1 MKHGYPYYWQD
12 GIQQQEDVLSSLMG
26 LSETSGT
33 LTRVSQSLGI
43 TKEQAKLIKICSHQY
58 CAQIHSPIWPLLIVG
73 EIQPSYRGPSTKP
86 QLKARP
92 NGRMEEVLCE
102 TPQHTSCFFNCGHSH
117 NGNRSSNQNW

>member
-1 MKHGYPYYWQD
+1 MKHGYAYYWQD

-58 CAQIHSPIWPLLIVG
+58 CAQIHSPIWPLLFVQFWVPLVYHHTGTFSISFNKFNISNYKRSGVIVHL
-73 EIQPSYRGPSTKP
+73 TNKV
-86 QLKARP
+86 LK
-92 NGRMEEVLCE
+92 NV
-102 TPQHTSCFFNCGHSH
+102 
-117 NGNRSSNQNW
+117 